1 MLLEVIATTR
11 QDAERAEAGGADR
24 IELVADLRQGG
35 LTPDMALVKQ
45 ITAAV
50 KLPVHV
56 MIRPHARSFQM
67 SKSDIADMV
76 TSIQQAEQA
85 GAAALVWGVL
95 TPELEIDQQAV
106 EILLAAS
113 ALPVTFHR
121 AFDEMKHQIE
131 ALHRLLAYKQIRSV
145 LTSGGAASVLQ
156 AVEQMTELEAIA
168 IAKSHSLYIL
178 AGGGLTLESLK
189 SFVLATRVRAVHLGT
204 GVRTNMNVDEP
215 VAEEKVKQAR
225 TILDEI
231 VRTYL

>member
-1 MLLEVIATTR
+1 MLLEVIATTL

-45 ITAAV
+45 ISAAV

-56 MIRPHARSFQM
+56 MIRPHARAFQM
-67 SKSDIADMV
+67 SKVDITNMV

-85 GAAALVWGVL
+85 GASALVWGVL
-95 TPELEIDQQAV
+95 TPEREIDQQAV
-106 EILLAAS
+106 EVLLAAS

-121 AFDEMKHQIE
+121 AFDDMKHQIE

-156 AVEQMTELEAIA
+156 AVTQITKLASIV
-168 IAKSHSLYIL
+168 KSHPLYIL
-178 AGGGLTLESLK
+178 AGGGLTLESLE

-204 GVRTNMNVDEP
+204 GVRTNSSADEP
-215 VAEEKVKQAR
+215 VAVEKVRKAR
-225 TILDEI
+225 TILDEL
-231 VRTYL
+231 VRTSL